1 MLPKSAIS
9 HEGYNKIV
17 VLDEEYAYIQPKT
30 EEAIEKLR
38 PEMDV
43 LGMVS
48 DRVDIR
54 LVPLASQG
62 RQDVPQSGAEVVFP
76 VVSKSREIQEM
87 PVRLLASGHEIMNF
101 YRCVTGGHPMPV
113 DRRLRIAGA

>member
-62 RQDVPQSGAEVVFP
+62 RQDDPQSGAEVVFP
-76 VVSKSREIQEM
+76 VVSKSRDIQ
-87 PVRLLASGHEIMNF
+87 PLALDEIMNF
-101 YRCVTGGHPMPV
+101 YRRVTGGHPMPV
-113 DRRLRIAGA
+113 DWRLRIAGA

>member
-62 RQDVPQSGAEVVFP
+62 RQDVPP
-76 VVSKSREIQEM
+76 VVPKLFSRLCRKA
-87 PVRLLASGHEIMNF
+87 VTFNTLLST
-101 YRCVTGGHPMPV
+101 RS
-113 DRRLRIAGA
+113 